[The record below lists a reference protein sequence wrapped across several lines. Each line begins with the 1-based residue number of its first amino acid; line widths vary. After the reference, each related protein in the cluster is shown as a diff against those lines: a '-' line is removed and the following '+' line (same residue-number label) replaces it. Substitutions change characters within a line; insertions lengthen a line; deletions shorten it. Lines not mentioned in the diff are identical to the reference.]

1 MVAVDATDD
10 VEVRRNCLWA
20 EDEDDGEDALR
31 DGPAV
36 RMLVGEHARRLVGDE
51 DAVDICPEAAS
62 GNIVA
67 RGAKGVGFPASAP
80 CP

>member
-36 RMLVGEHARRLVGDE
+36 RMLVGEPARRLVGDE